1 MPIGLIIELIVI
13 PVIVLIIII
22 SVNAQRKKNEKA
34 EEERR
39 EAEKRRKQEMI
50 EKFKKNATVQAW
62 GEDISGLLLNIINN
76 NPYKDYE
83 FHLKSYRQNFAVG
96 YNLRDIYSRLFK
108 EYRDDKGAKILK
120 VYNFAPSNLPEL
132 KGGDE
137 LTLFSIAMGQLVA
150 ANLEKENIK
159 IRTKQILRELDN
171 EGHSMEDRDDEITVL
186 MYEHKQ
192 ANTTW

>member
-1 MPIGLIIELIVI
+1 MPIEMIIELIVI

>member
-1 MPIGLIIELIVI
+1 MIIELIVI
-13 PVIVLIIII
+13 PAIIII
-22 SVNAQRKKNEKA
+22 IIIAVNVTRKKNEKA

-62 GEDISGLLLNIINN
+62 GEDISKLFLTIINN

-96 YNLRDIYSRLFK
+96 YNLRDIYLIHLK
-108 EYRDDKGAKILK
+108 EYVDDKGAKILK

-150 ANLEKENIK
+150 ANLNKENIK
-159 IRTKQILRELDN
+159 IRTKQILRELDS
-171 EGHSMEDRDDEITVL
+171 EGHSMEDHNDEITVL
-186 MYEHKQ
+186 AYEHKK